1 MPSVGEDMEQLEFS
15 YITSGTVTL
24 HNDFRKEFF
33 SFFGFSEKQMP
44 RQNQT
49 FKRFVKENICKGRQG
64 GNWGR
69 WVSCYRSNRC
79 EKEKEERGSGQ
90 EKSVCDTFI
99 RKKSAK
105 LGQSCPSAK
114 FCNSQ
119 KQICLSIH
127 AKFSQWLGAA
137 LGNRDL
143 NINMVMKNNES
154 VTFPEVGDLK
164 DAFSWPQQSP
174 PYAIRTSFSIGV
186 RAAGSPYFLWTLL
199 PQEKPRRGVVEVLF
213 LLGT

>member
-1 MPSVGEDMEQLEFS
+1 
-15 YITSGTVTL
+15 
-24 HNDFRKEFF
+24 
-33 SFFGFSEKQMP
+33 MP

-49 FKRFVKENICKGRQG
+49 FNRFVKENICENRQG

-69 WVSCYRSNRC
+69 RRWVSCYRLNRL
-79 EKEKEERGSGQ
+79 EKEKEERCAGQ

-105 LGQSCPSAK
+105 LGQSCPSTK

-119 KQICLSIH
+119 EQLCLSIH

-143 NINMVMKNNES
+143 SINVVMKTNES

-164 DAFSWPQQSP
+164 DAFSWAQQFP
-174 PYAIRTSFSIGV
+174 PYATRTSFSIGV
-186 RAAGSPYFLWTLL
+186 QAAGSPYFCGRFFLRRNLEEGLLKCSSSQGPNCVFSAGRFQTKTLVQVRE
-199 PQEKPRRGVVEVLF
+199 PSKE
-213 LLGT
+213 